1 MKEVRAM
8 RFILASFV
16 AVMVCFSGCS
26 GSKVEKKE
34 SVTASSFARGPE
46 TATLKIEQF
55 SDFLCPYCQK
65 QAQVFSELRKAYPES
80 IRMSFHHFPLS
91 GEPGVGSFPLH
102 EASVC
107 AAEQGK
113 FWGFHDAVFSA
124 EGQPQVDGAG
134 RAAGLDESLLKAC
147 MESQRNRS
155 TVLKDF
161 VDAQT
166 RGVSGAPTF
175 FMNGEKVTGMRPF
188 AYFAEKIDPEFAAQV
203 EAERKANR
211 DELERKIDFTE
222 TGRPA
227 QGPEN
232 AAVTIVE
239 FSDFHC
245 FFCHKLNPVIEQVME
260 AYPGKIR
267 RVWRH
272 FPLPIHP
279 QAPFAHVASE
289 CAHAQGKFWE
299 FHGAIFAD
307 ASKARVKEDFKRI
320 AGDLGLDPIL
330 FEACY
335 EDDATKKKIENDVWL
350 GFFKQVGSTPSLLI
364 NGELLV
370 GAKPIEKIQEVIDR
384 LLSKPQEKE
393 AALSV

>member
-1 MKEVRAM
+1 M
-8 RFILASFV
+8 RFILVFFT
-16 AVMVCFSGCS
+16 AVVIVFSGCS
-26 GSKVEKKE
+26 GVKPEKKE
-34 SVTASSFARGPE
+34 SITSASFTRGPE

-55 SDFLCPYCQK
+55 SDFLCPYCRK
-65 QAQVFSELRKAYPES
+65 QAEVFSELRKAYPES

-113 FWGFHDAVFSA
+113 FWEFHDAVFSA
-124 EGQPQVDGAG
+124 EEQPQVDGAAS
-134 RAAGLDESLLKAC
+134 AAGLDGTLLKAC
-147 MESQRNRS
+147 MESQRSRS

-188 AYFAEKIDPEFAAQV
+188 AYFAEKIDPEFAAKV
-203 EAERKANR
+203 EAERKKR
-211 DELERKIDFTE
+211 KEDLRQKIDFTE
-222 TGRPA
+222 KGRPS
-227 QGPEN
+227 QGPEE
-232 AAVTIVE
+232 ATVTIVE

-245 FFCHKLNPVIEQVME
+245 FFCQKLNPVMDQIME
-260 AYPGKIR
+260 IYSGKIR

-279 QAPFAHVASE
+279 QAPYAHVASE
-289 CAHAQGKFWE
+289 CAHTQGKFWE
-299 FHGAIFAD
+299 FHKAVFSD
-307 ASKARVKEDFKRI
+307 ASKAVSEEDFKRI
-320 AGDLGLDPIL
+320 AGELGLDLPS
-330 FEACY
+330 FVSCY
-335 EDDATKKKIENDVWL
+335 ENDATKKKIENDVWL
-350 GFFKQVGSTPSLLI
+350 GFFNQVGSTPTLLI

-384 LLSKPQEKE
+384 LLSQPQDKE
-393 AALSV
+393 SAPSA

>member
-1 MKEVRAM
+1 M
-8 RFILASFV
+8 RFILASFM
-16 AVMVCFSGCS
+16 AAMICFSGCS
-26 GSKVEKKE
+26 GPKAEKKE
-34 SVTASSFARGPE
+34 SLTASSFARGPE

-55 SDFLCPYCQK
+55 SDFLCPYCGK
-65 QAQVFSELRKAYPES
+65 QAEVFSELRKAYPES

-113 FWGFHDAVFSA
+113 FWEFHDAVFSA
-124 EGQPQVDGAG
+124 EGQPLVDGAA
-134 RAAGLDESLLKAC
+134 RVAGLDESLLKEC
-147 MESQRNRS
+147 TESQRSRS

-188 AYFAEKIDPEFAAQV
+188 AYFAEKIDPEFAAKA
-203 EAERKANR
+203 EAERKKR
-211 DELERKIDFTE
+211 KEDLRQKIDFTE
-222 TGRPA
+222 KGRPS
-227 QGPEN
+227 QGPES
-232 AAVTIVE
+232 ALVTIIE

-245 FFCHKLNPVIEQVME
+245 FFCQKLNPVMDQIME
-260 AYPGKIR
+260 TYSGKIR

-279 QAPFAHVASE
+279 QAPYAHVASE
-289 CAHAQGKFWE
+289 CAHTQGKFWE
-299 FHGAIFAD
+299 FHKAVFSD
-307 ASKARVKEDFKRI
+307 PSKAVSEEDFKRI
-320 AGDLGLDPIL
+320 AGELGLDMPS
-330 FEACY
+330 FVSCY
-335 EDDATKKKIENDVWL
+335 ENDATKKKIENDVWL
-350 GFFKQVGSTPSLLI
+350 GFFNQVGSTPTLLI

-384 LLSKPQEKE
+384 LLSQPQDK
-393 AALSV
+393 ASAPSA